1 MLDLDDFKLVND
13 TFGHLFG
20 DQVLAWTAELIR
32 STLRESDV
40 AARYG
45 GDEFAILLP
54 DTTAAAAARA
64 AGRIR
69 EAFASS
75 AFEGGSRRPVAISL
89 VVGAA
94 TFPFDGRTA
103 TELIAVADAALYA
116 EKRRAAQR
124 VLPAAARKRV
134 RGVASPP
141 GPPAPPGEARPA

>member
-32 STLRESDV
+32 STLRESDF

-54 DTTAAAAARA
+54 DTTAVAAARA
-64 AGRIR
+64 AERIR

-89 VVGAA
+89 AVGAA
-94 TFPFDGRTA
+94 TFPADGRTA

-116 EKRRAAQR
+116 EKRREALA
-124 VLPAAARKRV
+124 VSPATARKRRRIEPRPDV
-134 RGVASPP
+134 PP
-141 GPPAPPGEARPA
+141 SEAMSA